1 MNPTDQRNL
10 RARRSLRALFGLGL
24 FITFFGAAA
33 SGLLLYLYWTRAQKE
48 MVPAWQAWR
57 YPFIQATLT
66 FVVLLAICVINS
78 RLIKRLTN
86 DRDA

>member
-1 MNPTDQRNL
+1 MSPTDQRTI
-10 RARRSLRALFGLGL
+10 RARRSLRALFALG
-24 FITFFGAAA
+24 FFVTFFGAAS

-48 MVPAWQAWR
+48 TVPAWQAWQ

-66 FVVLLAICVINS
+66 FTILLAICVISS

-86 DRDA
+86 DTNA